1 MSNNKT
7 ATVIARMEPDT
18 KQAAESILERIG
30 IPASVAINMFY
41 KKIIMS
47 NGIPFSLTA
56 EKEVPVSLDDDAISE
71 MIAIGYKQAKN
82 GEGRP
87 TKEVTNKLREELK
100 GWQ

>member
-1 MSNNKT
+1 M
-7 ATVIARMEPDT
+7 VF
-18 KQAAESILERIG
+18 LLL
-30 IPASVAINMFY
+30 
-41 KKIIMS
+41 
-47 NGIPFSLTA
+47 SLTA

>member
-7 ATVIARMEPDT
+7 DTVIARMESDT
-18 KQAAESILERIG
+18 KHVAESILERIG

-41 KKIIMS
+41 KIIIMC

-71 MIAIGYKQAKN
+71 MITTGYRQAKN

-100 GWQ
+100 G